1 MKQFFFFL
9 NSHLISYSVEK
20 DWKKKDIK
28 EESVSIFA
36 LPYISTQLLISGYI
50 EPCSSSLPLSPS
62 LSLSLFHF
70 HPHSLQPAA
79 SLSLKRGHCLSYVP
93 RGMLGE
99 LAWPGPQLKS
109 TLILLVSVREGRGI
123 TTPAFLQLPASSGP
137 LQPLALIITIQIMS
151 EIDVPLKQSWLAQ
164 TIRLI

>member
-1 MKQFFFFL
+1 
-9 NSHLISYSVEK
+9 
-20 DWKKKDIK
+20 
-28 EESVSIFA
+28 
-36 LPYISTQLLISGYI
+36 
-50 EPCSSSLPLSPS
+50 
-62 LSLSLFHF
+62 
-70 HPHSLQPAA
+70 
-79 SLSLKRGHCLSYVP
+79 
-93 RGMLGE
+93 MLGE

-109 TLILLVSVREGRGI
+109 TLILLVSVREGRGT

>member
-1 MKQFFFFL
+1 MGKDL
-9 NSHLISYSVEK
+9 EEKRYERRECEHLLCAALHLSMYSC
-20 DWKKKDIK
+20 
-28 EESVSIFA
+28 
-36 LPYISTQLLISGYI
+36 LLVNI
-50 EPCSSSLPLSPS
+50 EPCSSLPLSLF

-70 HPHSLQPAA
+70 HPLSLQPAA
-79 SLSLKRGHCLSYVP
+79 SLSSKRGHCLSYVP

-109 TLILLVSVREGRGI
+109 TLFLLASVRKGMGT

-137 LQPLALIITIQIMS
+137 LHPLALFITIQIMS
-151 EIDVPLKQSWLAQ
+151 EIDASLKQSWLAQ

>member
-1 MKQFFFFL
+1 LEAKRYERRECK
-9 NSHLISYSVEK
+9 HLLCA
-20 DWKKKDIK
+20 
-28 EESVSIFA
+28 A
-36 LPYISTQLLISGYI
+36 LHLHVQLLVSEYI
-50 EPCSSSLPLSPS
+50 EPCSSLPLSLS

-70 HPHSLQPAA
+70 HPLSLQPAA

-109 TLILLVSVREGRGI
+109 TLILLASARKGMGT

-137 LQPLALIITIQIMS
+137 LHPLALFITIQIM
-151 EIDVPLKQSWLAQ
+151 
-164 TIRLI
+164 RH